1 MNIYAMTHCSFDNA
15 LATPIQVKHWA
26 VVDLVYSSTIV
37 TEPQILMWSQ
47 THSMHLLFVED
58 IVAISHLACIPVIH
72 LILAIL
78 MCMMMCADI
87 SYIISVQYVSWLDQ
101 L

>member
-1 MNIYAMTHCSFDNA
+1 MLCYSVCVCVCMCVCVCLCSDGSDYCHRATNFD
-15 LATPIQVKHWA
+15 
-26 VVDLVYSSTIV
+26 VVTNSL
-37 TEPQILMWSQ
+37 
-47 THSMHLLFVED
+47 HLLFVED

-87 SYIISVQYVSWLDQ
+87 SYIISVQYVSWLVQ